1 MKSKAPLMM
10 LEQMVM
16 ILVFALAAALC
27 LQAFVL
33 SDNLSRRGEEQDRAA
48 ALCQNA
54 AETLRA
60 AGFGGEKAL
69 DEAADRLG
77 GQRDGDLLEVWYDG
91 DWQVCDGPGS
101 YKLTVFMLPAEV
113 PGLCSARLR
122 LTGED
127 GGELFTLEKVSW
139 QEVD

>member
-16 ILVFALAAALC
+16 ILVFAMAAALC

-60 AGFGGEKAL
+60 VGWGEEKAL

-77 GQRDGDLLEVWYDG
+77 GQCDGDMLEVWYDG

-113 PGLCSARLR
+113 PGLCSARLE

-127 GGELFTLEKVSW
+127 GGELFILEKVSW